1 MSNYYVVVHKDDD
14 SDFGAFFPDLPG
26 CFSAGET
33 EDEAL
38 ANARISL
45 RMYVEDLTE
54 DGHALPP
61 ARTLADL
68 RADEDVKA
76 ALKDGHGF
84 LASVPLIFADK
95 KRRVNVTLEPSLI
108 SAIDA
113 EAKVAG
119 TSRSEFLATAAR
131 HEMETRSGAVSVRV
145 MRPSNAAAAARNKK
159 KQAARKSK
167 RQERQQRG
175 QSAKNREPASA

>member
-1 MSNYYVVVHKDDD
+1 MSSYYVVVHKDDD
-14 SDFGAFFPDLPG
+14 IDFGAFFPDLPG

-38 ANARISL
+38 QNARISL
-45 RMYVEDLTE
+45 RMYVEDLAE
-54 DGHALPP
+54 DGHELPA

-68 RADEDVKA
+68 RDDEDVKA

-84 LASVPLIFADK
+84 FVSVPLLFADK

-113 EAKVAG
+113 AAKVAG
-119 TSRSEFLATAAR
+119 TSRSEYLATAAR
-131 HEMETRSGAVSVRV
+131 HEMETQSGAVSVGV
-145 MRPSNAAAAARNKK
+145 ARPPTAAAKAHNTSAASKSRRSQKASRADKK
-159 KQAARKSK
+159 
-167 RQERQQRG
+167 
-175 QSAKNREPASA
+175 RETASA